1 MTISHFQIIKKML
14 CRANIISYMGCL
26 LLFTTACEETYT
38 PKPKAYY
45 RIQLPEKKYQ
55 SYTENCPYKFEYPT
69 YAKVVNDDRAN
80 SENCWINIDYPLF
93 DARVHISYKTINK
106 NLTNY
111 IEDSRTLTYKHIV
124 KAADIREDIII
135 DDSSKV
141 YGLMYDVSG
150 NAASHMQFY
159 LTDSTKHFLR
169 GSLYFNSTPNYDS
182 ILPVLE
188 FIKKDIY
195 HMMNT
200 FEWK

>member
-1 MTISHFQIIKKML
+1 MSISISHRFEKQIFNAGIKLLMCCSL
-14 CRANIISYMGCL
+14 F
-26 LLFTTACEETYT
+26 LLFSCEDTYT
-38 PKPKAYY
+38 PKPRAYY
-45 RIQLPEKKYQ
+45 RIQMPEKKYQ
-55 SYTENCPYKFEYPT
+55 LYSEDCPYRFDYPT
-69 YAKVVNDDRAN
+69 YAKIEKDNRPN
-80 SENCWINIDYPLF
+80 SEKCWINIDYPLF
-93 DARVHISYKTINK
+93 DARVHISYKEVK
-106 NLTNY
+106 NNLSQY

-124 KAADIREDIII
+124 KAADIREDIIV

-159 LTDSTKHFLR
+159 LTDSTHHFLR
-169 GSLYFNSTPNYDS
+169 GSLYFNSAPNYDS

>member
-1 MTISHFQIIKKML
+1 MSISILHWVEKQFFKLSVKLLICCSL
-14 CRANIISYMGCL
+14 F
-26 LLFTTACEETYT
+26 LLFSCEDAYT
-38 PKPKAYY
+38 PKPRAYY
-45 RIQLPEKKYQ
+45 RIQMPEKKYQ
-55 SYTENCPYKFEYPT
+55 LYSEDCPYQFDYPT
-69 YAKVVNDDRAN
+69 YAKILKDDRAN
-80 SENCWINIDYPLF
+80 SEKCWINIDYPLF
-93 DARVHISYKTINK
+93 DARVHISYKAIK
-106 NLTNY
+106 NNLSQY

-124 KAADIREDIII
+124 KAADIREDIIV

-159 LTDSTKHFLR
+159 LTDSTHHFLR
-169 GSLYFNSTPNYDS
+169 GSLYFNSAPNYDS

>member
-1 MTISHFQIIKKML
+1 MLKGQFATIKQVFFKARLIGL
-14 CRANIISYMGCL
+14 ISL
-26 LLFTTACEETYT
+26 SFLFFTSCEEAYT

-45 RIQLPEKKYQ
+45 RISLPEKKYQ
-55 SYTENCPYKFEYPT
+55 SYSNNCPYKFDYPV
-69 YAKVVNDDRAN
+69 YARVVADSRPN
-80 SENCWINIDYPLF
+80 SEKCWINIDYPAF
-93 DARVHISYKTINK
+93 DARVHISYKEIK
-106 NLTNY
+106 NNLATY
-111 IEDSRTLTYKHIV
+111 IEDSRSLTYKHIV

-141 YGLMYDVSG
+141 YGLMYDVTG

-159 LTDSTKHFLR
+159 LTDSTQHFLR
-169 GSLYFNSTPNYDS
+169 GSLYFNSAPNYDS